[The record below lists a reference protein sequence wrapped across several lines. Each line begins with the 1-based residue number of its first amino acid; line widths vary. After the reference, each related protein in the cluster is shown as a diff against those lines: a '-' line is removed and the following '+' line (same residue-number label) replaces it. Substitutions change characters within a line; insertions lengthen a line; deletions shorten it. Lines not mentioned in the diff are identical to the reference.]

1 MNLGAIVRNSIIVNP
16 NLWNCNILPEGILED
31 WLAVDGSHVDAG
43 ETIAKVRIEDSV
55 HDLTAPATGT
65 LRVGARINSVVEP
78 GSVIGE
84 IVRDASKPHLFEDE
98 A

>member
-1 MNLGAIVRNSIIVNP
+1 MNLGAIVRKNIIVNP
-16 NLWNCNILPEGILED
+16 NLWGCNILPEGILED
-31 WLAVDGSHVDAG
+31 WLAVDGSHVDVGDAV
-43 ETIAKVRIEDSV
+43 AKVRIEDAV

-65 LRVGARINSVVEP
+65 LRVGAHINSVVEP

-84 IVRDASKPHLFEDE
+84 VVRDALKMHLFEDE

>member
-31 WLAVDGSHVDAG
+31 WLAVDGSHIDAG
-43 ETIAKVRIEDSV
+43 DAVAKVRIEDAV
-55 HDLTAPATGT
+55 HDFTAPATGT

-84 IVRDASKPHLFEDE
+84 IVRDAAKTHLFEGQ